1 MGGLQYNAGLL
12 ICRTDNTVTTPANQ
26 HSPAASGHPHKA
38 FWLSLLIIIWLAA
51 TLAGLWWFQ
60 QQNVRPFIGADDDAR
75 FWQAS
80 QAEQLLQ
87 PILAPLPAP
96 AAGQVTLLQF
106 WNPGCLCNQLS
117 QRHFDALLHQFK
129 TDSLRVVA
137 VAPASASDEDLQSF
151 LRLNGERMDIVRAP
165 AGFTLPA
172 SPALALFG
180 PDNRLG
186 YFGAW
191 GFGALCTVA
200 NDDFFPAMVRAL
212 QNEGYGP
219 FANVAGDGCFCAWP
233 GN

>member
-1 MGGLQYNAGLL
+1 MGGLLYNAGLL
-12 ICRTDNTVTTPANQ
+12 ICLADNTVPTPANQ
-26 HSPAASGHPHKA
+26 HSPAASGQPHKA

-96 AAGQVTLLQF
+96 AAGQGALLQF

-117 QRHFDALLHQFK
+117 QRHFDALLHLFK
-129 TDSLRVVA
+129 ADSLRVVA
-137 VAPASASDEDLQSF
+137 VGPASASDEDLQAF
-151 LRLNGERMDIVRAP
+151 LRLDRERMDIVRA
-165 AGFTLPA
+165 ATGFTVPA

-180 PDNRLG
+180 PDNGLG
-186 YFGAW
+186 
-191 GFGALCTVA
+191 
-200 NDDFFPAMVRAL
+200 D
-212 QNEGYGP
+212 
-219 FANVAGDGCFCAWP
+219 
-233 GN
+233 